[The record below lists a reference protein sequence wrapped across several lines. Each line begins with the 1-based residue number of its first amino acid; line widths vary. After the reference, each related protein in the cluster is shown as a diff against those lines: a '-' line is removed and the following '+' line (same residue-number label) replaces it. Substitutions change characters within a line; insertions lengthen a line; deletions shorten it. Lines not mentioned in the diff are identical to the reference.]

1 MLYFQRNCYV
11 IIWGKE
17 LEVYLEHYGILN
29 IKEMLYALFL
39 LDIFSWFFQSC
50 SDGRQPTF
58 FIYWFLDGVRS
69 IKEVQKLSR
78 PSWIY
83 ISIFIAIYVTNPITD
98 VYKVNNRR
106 HYQCQSNVWAHMG
119 IMRQRSVFEDIDQ
132 LPITGFELSFSS
144 PVVKSY
150 PFTTLLW
157 VNKDKII
164 YPNKFSQV
172 IRQFISHSY

>member
-1 MLYFQRNCYV
+1 
-11 IIWGKE
+11 
-17 LEVYLEHYGILN
+17 
-29 IKEMLYALFL
+29 
-39 LDIFSWFFQSC
+39 
-50 SDGRQPTF
+50 
-58 FIYWFLDGVRS
+58 
-69 IKEVQKLSR
+69 
-78 PSWIY
+78 
-83 ISIFIAIYVTNPITD
+83 
-98 VYKVNNRR
+98 
-106 HYQCQSNVWAHMG
+106 MG